1 MVTLDVTD
9 EFLHL
14 PPVAGSERWFLH
26 VDASVITTIQSF
38 QIGYGSTVTSA
49 VAQTGNARLPANSF
63 GSGTPEFLVTSVTPN
78 TVAPGDTQIPVTVT
92 LSNVGEA
99 SQGSVVASVLTQDPN
114 VTVDS
119 AQVGLVDADTWYR
132 SEAHS
137 IETVISINSSH
148 TSSTPVELL
157 VLLADGVES
166 WTIPVEIDV
175 PFPRLGVTGVLIDDS
190 SGK

>member
-1 MVTLDVTD
+1 M
-9 EFLHL
+9 
-14 PPVAGSERWFLH
+14 
-26 VDASVITTIQSF
+26 
-38 QIGYGSTVTSA
+38 TSA
-49 VAQTGNARLPANSF
+49 VTPNLAMPDFPQTLLVPEP
-63 GSGTPEFLVTSVTPN
+63 PEFLVTSVTPN

-166 WTIPVEIDV
+166 WTIQWRSMFLFQDWV
-175 PFPRLGVTGVLIDDS
+175 
-190 SGK
+190 